1 MWTSRITLRQP
12 AQALSCAAASEEATL
27 RDDVLIAA
35 RQLGP
40 KLKNGE
46 GERVVVLECRRHR
59 CKGRVGCLSLSLPA
73 SLSPSLSPSLSL
85 PPSPSLSLGCLAR
98 PREDGGSDD
107 DRGGRVVV
115 AYGSNQV
122 NRRRNEVRVLRLAF
136 ITPLR
141 TLALLLSLSG
151 CLSLSLAVSSSAP
164 RTRTTQ
170 YQGKPR
176 QVGFLKNL
184 LVYHGTGGI
193 DVHL

>member
-73 SLSPSLSPSLSL
+73 SLSPSLFPSLSL
-85 PPSPSLSLGCLAR
+85 PLFLSLGCLAR

-107 DRGGRVVV
+107 DRGGRVV
-115 AYGSNQV
+115 ATYGSNQA

-141 TLALLLSLSG
+141 TSALLLSLSG

-193 DVHL
+193 DVDL